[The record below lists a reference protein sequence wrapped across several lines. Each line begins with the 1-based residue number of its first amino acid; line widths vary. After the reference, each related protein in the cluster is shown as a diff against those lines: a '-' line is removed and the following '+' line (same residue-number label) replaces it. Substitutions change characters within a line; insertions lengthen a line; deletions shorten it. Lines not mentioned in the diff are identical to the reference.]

1 MVQHSRVESLVGVRE
16 VYERLRASVR
26 QAVVGKDS
34 VVDLCLVSRLAGC
47 HALLTDVP
55 GWVRR
60 RLLGLSPPLSQQT
73 SRASSSPLASC
84 PWTSPARVS
93 MIQRG
98 EF

>member
-34 VVDLCLVSRLAGC
+34 VVGLCLVSRLAGW

-55 GWVRR
+55 G
-60 RLLGLSPPLSQQT
+60 
-73 SRASSSPLASC
+73 
-84 PWTSPARVS
+84 
-93 MIQRG
+93 
-98 EF
+98 

>member
-34 VVDLCLVSRLAGC
+34 VVDLCLVSRLAGW

-55 GWVRR
+55 G
-60 RLLGLSPPLSQQT
+60 
-73 SRASSSPLASC
+73 
-84 PWTSPARVS
+84 
-93 MIQRG
+93 
-98 EF
+98 